1 MASSPSVEGIN
12 LLIGGGV
19 GAGLLKLFDTWM
31 SKRRS
36 PEQAA
41 ASLIE
46 LAMKASG
53 SSVEVLLSRL
63 KEAENR
69 LDALTEAHAECE
81 DRCTTLTGRV
91 RQQEQRIDSLL
102 RQLRDPEATQPGGLL
117 AGALI
122 EVTKDDVLITRPRR
136 KQRTRPSDSSK

>member
-1 MASSPSVEGIN
+1 MSGSPSVEGIN

-19 GAGLLKLFDTWM
+19 GAGLLKMFDTWM
-31 SKRRS
+31 AKRRS

-41 ASLIE
+41 AALIE

-53 SSVEVLLSRL
+53 SSVESLLSRL
-63 KEAENR
+63 KDTEDR
-69 LDALTEAHAECE
+69 LDALAEAHEECE
-81 DRCTTLTGRV
+81 GRCTALQGQV

-102 RQLRDPEATQPGGLL
+102 RQLRDPGSMRPGGSLS
-117 AGALI
+117 GAII

-136 KQRTRPSDSSK
+136 KQRALPSDSGK